1 MPSCNGAGIPCTGGI
16 GGWGGGVRGGNKGGQ
31 LELGR
36 TGDPGMGVLWAPALW
51 GEALRGKIEM
61 LRG

>member
-1 MPSCNGAGIPCTGGI
+1 M
-16 GGWGGGVRGGNKGGQ
+16 RGGNKGGQ

-36 TGDPGMGVLWAPALW
+36 PGEPGMGVLWAPALW
-51 GEALRGKIEM
+51 AEALRGEIEM